1 MAIQNI
7 SATELEQL
15 RRSGKKLA
23 LIDVVP
29 SPSFEEWHVDGSVNT
44 PLKTLN
50 PSGIME
56 FRGNEAEDPLYV
68 ICQAGIGSIK
78 ACQRFEDA
86 GFENSINVEGG
97 KLAWEKAG
105 LPLVRG
111 KNPTSEGQRLHLFS
125 GVIALSGSILTFL
138 IHPAFLALPLFVG
151 GYLIFFGL
159 IHK

>member
-7 SATELEQL
+7 SVTELEQL

-29 SPSFEEWHVDGSVNT
+29 PSSFEEWHVDGSVNT

-50 PSGIME
+50 PNGIMQL
-56 FRGNEAEDPLYV
+56 RGNEAKEALYV
-68 ICQAGIGSIK
+68 ICQVGIGSIK

-111 KNPTSEGQRLHLFS
+111 KKTTSADQCLRMVS
-125 GVIALSGSILTFL
+125 GVIALLGSILTPL
-138 IHPAFLALPLFVG
+138 VHPAFITLPLLVG
-151 GYLIFFGL
+151 GYLLFSGL
-159 IHK
+159 TQK